1 MTETMTPDM
10 PLAPEMTSDL
20 SGPER
25 AALLMLS
32 LGEEHGVDL
41 WRGLNPDELNVLSR
55 TMAVLGSI
63 DSKDVG
69 ELLKSFADQLS
80 MDGAVIGSADT
91 VERLIIHHLSPE
103 KASQL
108 VLNVKTPEMATTW
121 DKLAHVNP
129 QSLATFL
136 QSEYPQTVSLVL
148 SRIETD
154 IASKVLAALPEAYAV
169 EVMTRMLSMEP
180 VQQEIMDDVENILQA
195 EFFTTLA
202 QTNQSNAFE
211 QMAEIFNSFDRTSEQ
226 KFLNALEK
234 RDINTA
240 ERVRAL
246 MFTFEDLG
254 RLETMALQTLVS
266 SVDRSVLALALK
278 GMSEELKVFFFNSL
292 SERAARLLRE
302 DMETLGPVRLRD
314 VDEAQDRIVSLA
326 KDLARRGEI
335 ALGEPEELEAMIA

>member
-1 MTETMTPDM
+1 MTDVIPSLSSAEEPD
-10 PLAPEMTSDL
+10 LSSF

-25 AALLMLS
+25 AALLMLAM
-32 LGEEHGVDL
+32 GEDHGVDL
-41 WRGLNPDELNVLSR
+41 WRGLNANELKTLSQ
-55 TMAVLGSI
+55 TMAVMGPV
-63 DSKDVG
+63 DSECVG
-69 ELLKSFADQLS
+69 DLLKSFAGQLS
-80 MDGAVIGSADT
+80 TDGAVLGSTDT
-91 VERLIIHHLSPE
+91 VERLVNHHLSPE

-108 VLNVKTPEMATTW
+108 VLSVKTPEKATTW
-121 DKLAHVNP
+121 DKLTHVNP

-136 QSEYPQTVSLVL
+136 QNEYPQTVSLVL
-148 SRIETD
+148 SRIETET
-154 IASKVLAALPEAYAV
+154 ASRVLASLPQPYAV

-180 VQQEIMDDVENILQA
+180 VQQEVMDDVEKILQA

-226 KFLNALEK
+226 KFLAALEDK
-234 RDINTA
+234 DSSAA

-254 RLETMALQTLVS
+254 QLESMSLQTLVS

-278 GMSEELKVFFFNSL
+278 GMSEDLKDVFFDSL
-292 SERAARLLRE
+292 SDRAARLLRE
-302 DMETLGPVRLRD
+302 DMDTLGPVRIRD

-335 ALGEPEELEAMIA
+335 ALGEPEEVEAMIS

>member
-1 MTETMTPDM
+1 
-10 PLAPEMTSDL
+10 
-20 SGPER
+20 
-25 AALLMLS
+25 MLS

-41 WRGLNPDELNVLSR
+41 WRGLNPEELNVLSQ
-55 TMAVLGSI
+55 TMVRLGSI
-63 DSKDVG
+63 DSENVG
-69 ELLKSFADQLS
+69 QLLKSFADQLT
-80 MDGAVIGSADT
+80 MDGAVIGSTDT
-91 VERLIIHHLSPE
+91 VERLINHHLSPE

-121 DKLAHVNP
+121 DKLAHVSP

-136 QSEYPQTVSLVL
+136 QNEYPQTVSLVL

-154 IASKVLAALPEAYAV
+154 IASKVLASLPEPYAM
-169 EVMTRMLSMEP
+169 EVITRMLSMEP
-180 VQQEIMDDVENILQA
+180 VQQEVMEDVESILQA

-211 QMAEIFNSFDRTSEQ
+211 QMAEIFNCFDRTAEQ
-226 KFLNALEK
+226 KFLTALEE
-234 RDINTA
+234 RDANTA

-254 RLETMALQTLVS
+254 RLENMSLQTLVS
-266 SVDRSVLALALK
+266 LVDRSVLALALK
-278 GMSEELKVFFFNSL
+278 GMPDELKAFFFDSL
-292 SERAARLLRE
+292 SDRAVRLLRE
-302 DMETLGPVRLRD
+302 DMETLGPVRIRD

-335 ALGEPEELEAMIA
+335 ALGEPEEIEAMIS